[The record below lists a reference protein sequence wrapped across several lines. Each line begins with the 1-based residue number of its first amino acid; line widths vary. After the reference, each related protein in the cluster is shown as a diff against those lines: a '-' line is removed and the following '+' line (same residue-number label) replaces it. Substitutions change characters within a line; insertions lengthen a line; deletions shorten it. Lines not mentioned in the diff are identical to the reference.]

1 MRDGNRGEESPGKSF
16 FCSCGPVGCL
26 PQEVASVVKDNKMQM
41 FLKIFSP
48 FASILDSFLYICIV
62 NRHLICHFYNL
73 NP

>member
-1 MRDGNRGEESPGKSF
+1 MDGNRGEESPGKPF
-16 FCSCGPVGCL
+16 FRSCGLVGCL
-26 PQEVASVVKDNKMQM
+26 PQELVSVVKDDKMQM

>member
-1 MRDGNRGEESPGKSF
+1 MLNSY
-16 FCSCGPVGCL
+16 
-26 PQEVASVVKDNKMQM
+26 QEVVSVVKDNKMQM

-48 FASILDSFLYICIV
+48 FESILDSFLYICIV